1 MLPDGHDLGRR
12 YSQGFM
18 SVLES
23 NEGRKRAPAE
33 AGQTAPPTNRHI
45 TASAETRALLIG
57 RSNDNGMLE
66 ADWLTAASTMP
77 VATGTTDRPAFIA
90 LTARRAIATAVAKDP
105 LVSTDRVDRSLVAED
120 VDLDALVENTFLSRD
135 RVVGNVDLLLLA

>member
-1 MLPDGHDLGRR
+1 
-12 YSQGFM
+12 
-18 SVLES
+18 
-23 NEGRKRAPAE
+23 
-33 AGQTAPPTNRHI
+33 
-45 TASAETRALLIG
+45 
-57 RSNDNGMLE
+57 
-66 ADWLTAASTMP
+66 
-77 VATGTTDRPAFIA
+77 